1 MYLKELTKGEEAV
14 MKQVWHLGKATV
26 KDITALMPEPKPAYT
41 TVATVLK
48 VLKEKGFV
56 DADPNGNSYTYSPVI
71 KEEEYRRFAFD
82 KVFSTYFNSSY
93 ENLVSFL
100 VEEKQL
106 DDAAYQRLL
115 EAAKKLKKK

>member
-1 MYLKELTKGEEAV
+1 MSLKELTKAEEAI
-14 MKQVWHLGKATV
+14 MRQVWHLQKATV
-26 KDITALMPEPKPAYT
+26 KGIAALMQEPKPAYT

-48 VLKEKGFV
+48 VLKDKGFV
-56 DADPNGNSYTYSPVI
+56 EAESAGNVLTYFPLV
-71 KEEEYRRFAFD
+71 KEEDYRRFAFD

-100 VEEKQL
+100 VEEERI
-106 DDAAYQRLL
+106 DDATYQRLL